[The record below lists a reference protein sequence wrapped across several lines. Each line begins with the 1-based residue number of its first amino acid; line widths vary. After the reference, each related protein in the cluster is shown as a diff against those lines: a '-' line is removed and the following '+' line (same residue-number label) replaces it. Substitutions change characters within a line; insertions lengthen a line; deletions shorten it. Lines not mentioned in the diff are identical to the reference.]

1 MTEGWASSQESPR
14 SRASDDYERQL
25 GLVDRVLGLEAQVA
39 ELSVD
44 FDLTPSEKLRVE
56 QQLDQMRRSLGWRVG
71 RIVTAPMTVI
81 TRRFQRGP

>member
-1 MTEGWASSQESPR
+1 MTEGWISSQESAD
-14 SRASDDYERQL
+14 SKASDDYERQL

-39 ELSVD
+39 ELSID

-71 RIVTAPMTVI
+71 RVIAAPVTLA
-81 TRRFQRGP
+81 RRRYQRGR

>member
-1 MTEGWASSQESPR
+1 MPEGWISSEESPR
-14 SRASDDYERQL
+14 SHASDDYEREL

-56 QQLDQMRRSLGWRVG
+56 QQLDRMRRSLAWRVG
-71 RIVTAPMTVI
+71 RIVTAPVTIVL
-81 TRRFQRGP
+81 RRFQHGQ